1 MASARI
7 TYWYLQ
13 AFWKKYK
20 KIVLASVI
28 LGVFLVWLFPALIQ
42 LMPSRRN
49 VQFIGRVGLYTFL
62 ELPDDIQEKMS
73 VGLTGLNEQ
82 GQPVPMLAQRW
93 TMEEDGKAFR
103 FLLKENLRW
112 QDGRPF
118 TAEDVNYNFTDVQTV
133 VTDNSILFRLQDAYA
148 PFPTVVSQPLF
159 RQEQRTRFRFF
170 RQNAVIGLGEYEVLN
185 LKYQNAYVKELVLEN
200 DTERLIYRFYPSEQE
215 AAIAMR
221 RGEVDSLEHLS
232 SLQDFT
238 EAELESFEES
248 EKVNLNQFVGVF
260 FNTTDPFLS
269 KEVRQALNY
278 ATHKPE
284 ASDSRLRAL
293 GPIAPISWA
302 YNSTE
307 EINPFGFNMNQ
318 AVELYREVSP
328 QTALELNL
336 DSALAFLPE
345 AQQIEQDWEAL
356 GQAAIADCEARRA
369 SGDLSS
375 EERDLPCDRYAI
387 NITTRV
393 LQDLQDLQAAL
404 IAREVPADP
413 DQYGWWH
420 STQATN
426 ISRYQNPR
434 VDKLLEDARKETDQQ
449 KRKVLYFEFQRYL
462 VEDVPVIFM
471 YHLPEYSVARKNYF

>member
-20 KIVLASVI
+20 KIVLASVV
-28 LGVFLVWLFPALIQ
+28 LGVFLVWLFPAIMQ
-42 LMPSRRN
+42 LMPTQRE
-49 VQFIGRVGLYTFL
+49 VKFIGRVGLYTFL
-62 ELPDDIQEKMS
+62 ELPDDIQQKMS

-82 GQPVPMLAQRW
+82 GQPIPMLAQRW
-93 TMEEDGKAFR
+93 TMEEEGKAFR
-103 FLLKENLRW
+103 FLLKEDLRW

-170 RQNAVIGLGEYEVLN
+170 KQNMVIGLGEYEVLN
-185 LKYQNAYVKELVLEN
+185 LKYQNTFVDELVLEN
-200 DTERLIYRFYPSEQE
+200 DSERLIYRFYPSEQE
-215 AAIAMR
+215 AVTAMR

-238 EAELESFEES
+238 PEELESFEE
-248 EKVNLNQFVGVF
+248 EEQVNLYQFVGVF

-269 KEVRQALNY
+269 KEVRQALAY
-278 ATHKPE
+278 ATHKPGP
-284 ASDSRLRAL
+284 ADPRLRAL
-293 GPIAPISWA
+293 GPISPVSWA

-307 EINPFGFNMNQ
+307 EINSFSFDMNE

-328 QTALELNL
+328 QTPLELTL

-345 AQQIEQDWEAL
+345 AQKIEQDWEEL
-356 GQAAIADCEARRA
+356 GRAAIADCEARRA
-369 SGDLSS
+369 SGDLPS
-375 EERDLPCDRYAI
+375 EERELNCDRFGI
-387 NITTRV
+387 SVSTRV
-393 LQDLQDLQAAL
+393 IQDLQDFQAAL
-404 IAREVPADP
+404 IAREAPADP
-413 DQYGWWH
+413 DQYSWWH
-420 STQATN
+420 STQAGN

-462 VEDVPVIFM
+462 VEDVPVIFL
-471 YHLPEYSVARKNYF
+471 YHLPEYSVARKNNF